1 MLNCFRCRP
10 AIYNVLVKRNALLVV
25 VVLIALLLAYNSI
38 RKIKDFKLSA
48 KTVEDRQAYLESLKK
63 QNADL
68 KKELVYKESSQ
79 YAELE
84 IRNKLG
90 LAKRGETV
98 VIVPKKEET
107 SDQRPETRDQKP
119 NWVKW
124 KELVL
129 GV

>member
-1 MLNCFRCRP
+1 MEKM
-10 AIYNVLVKRNALLVV
+10 KRNALLVV

-90 LAKRGETV
+90 LAKHGETV
-98 VIVPKKEET
+98 VIVPKSEET
-107 SDQRPETRDQKP
+107 GDQRPEIRDQRP